1 MKTIRQKMVV
11 VGVVVLA
18 LAGGA
23 SGAGLWESGRL
34 TGNIEGV
41 LHDAQALRNHMQ
53 ADMMHDALRA
63 DVLAALLAQDPS
75 SGLEAQAVIT
85 DLAEHAAVF
94 REVIAA
100 NKKLVVDSDA
110 ATVLNDLDE
119 PLARYIEGAETLVG
133 SAATDRAAALAALPG
148 FMEQFS
154 VLEDAMEKAG
164 DAIQAVSVRTQT
176 DSAAISA
183 VTRPALKATFVLSI
197 AFALGLILAMNRS
210 VTSPI
215 RRMSVDMQRLAEG
228 DTAIEVAGA
237 GRGDE
242 IGQMAAAVEVFRNAA
257 IANRRLEMDAE
268 AARLQAES
276 ERSRLAEEAEAAAQ
290 ARLRQATAELAA
302 GLRRLAEGD
311 LAFSLQTQLGAD
323 FEPLRHDLNSAVDK
337 LGTALTTVTYT
348 IGRVDMGASTI
359 LDNIQDL
366 SQRTERQASTLEE
379 TAAALEQLT
388 VNVSMSAK
396 RAAEARTVAI
406 AANESAK
413 SSGAVVAS
421 AVQAM
426 GRIEESSNR
435 ISNIIGVIDE
445 IAFQTN
451 LLALNAGVEAAR
463 AGEAGRGF
471 AVVAQEVRELA
482 QRSATAAREI
492 KDLIRNASAEV
503 DNGVGLVSKTGEALQ
518 AIEEHIVTINAHM
531 EAIAISS
538 REQSSGLSEIN
549 TAIAQLDEV
558 TQRNAAMAAEGNA
571 ESARLVGEAGEL
583 REAIGRFRTDT
594 SSAAARSRLS
604 KAA

>member
-1 MKTIRQKMVV
+1 MKTIRQKMIA

-34 TGNIEGV
+34 SRNIEDV
-41 LHDAQALRNHMQ
+41 LHDAQALRNQMQ

-63 DVLAALLAQDPS
+63 DALAALLAQDPS
-75 SGLEAQAVIT
+75 SGLDAQAVAA

-94 REVIAA
+94 REMIAA
-100 NKKLVVDSDA
+100 NEALVVDPQA
-110 ATVLNDLDE
+110 AAVLKDLDE
-119 PLARYIEGAETLVG
+119 PLARYINGAEALVG
-133 SAATDRAAALAALPG
+133 AAASDRAAALAALPD

-154 VLEDAMEKAG
+154 VLEEAMEKAG
-164 DAIQAVSVRTQT
+164 DAIQAVSTRTQA
-176 DSAAISA
+176 DSEAISA
-183 VTRPALKATFVLSI
+183 ITQPALKAVFVLSI
-197 AFALGLILAMNRS
+197 VFALGLIVAMSRL
-210 VTSPI
+210 VTLPI
-215 RRMSVDMQRLAEG
+215 RRMSADMQRLADG
-228 DTAIEVAGA
+228 DTTIEVAGV
-237 GRGDE
+237 GRRDE
-242 IGQMAAAVEVFRNAA
+242 IGQMAAAVAVFRNAA
-257 IANRRLEMDAE
+257 IENRRLEKEAE
-268 AARLQAES
+268 AARQQAES
-276 ERSRLAEEAEAAAQ
+276 ERSRLADEAEAAAQ
-290 ARLRQATAELAA
+290 ARLREATAELAV

-311 LAFSLQTQLGAD
+311 LAFDLQTRLGAD

-337 LGTALTTVTYT
+337 LGTALTTVTHT
-348 IGRVDMGASTI
+348 IGRVDKGASAI
-359 LDNIQDL
+359 FDNMQEL

-388 VNVSMSAK
+388 VNVSTSAN

-413 SSGAVVAS
+413 SSGAVVAD

-518 AIEEHIVTINAHM
+518 TIEEHIVTINAHM
-531 EAIAISS
+531 EAIATSS

-571 ESARLVGEAGEL
+571 DSARLVEEAGEL
-583 REAIGRFRTDT
+583 REAIGRFRTVASETAVD
-594 SSAAARSRLS
+594 SRPSRAA
-604 KAA
+604 